1 MFIEDEK
8 EEEEGNKHKQV
19 HDSSGKRTKI
29 DSAISLFFWGL
40 IFLDFLT
47 TSPSSVN
54 NVRCIVNKHE
64 RKKITKDF

>member
-29 DSAISLFFWGL
+29 DSAISLFFGVE
-40 IFLDFLT
+40 FFLT
-47 TSPSSVN
+47 FLQLLLRPSIMLDVL
-54 NVRCIVNKHE
+54 
-64 RKKITKDF
+64 